1 MDGEAEPGGMPERR
15 GWLARRSLRVRFMVR
30 ATIFGTTLV
39 GILLATAMIRY
50 TIRFPDPASLRQ
62 REQAP
67 VVRVLAR
74 DGSILVER
82 GRTARAVAIG
92 DLPPHVLHAVIAIE
106 DRRFFSHIGLDFRG
120 LTRAMLS
127 NLRAARYAQ
136 GGSTLT
142 QQLAKNLFLTSDRT
156 LERKIEEVVLAL
168 WLELRL
174 GKPGILELYLNRV
187 YFGAGVYGIEA
198 AAQRYFAKPARA
210 LSVPEAAIIAGL
222 LKAPSRLSPA
232 SRPEA
237 AAARA
242 ILVLDAMREAGF
254 LSDEQHHAA
263 MNQQVTYAAAETTR
277 EETGLEFAVD
287 YILDRLPPI
296 AAHGQAG
303 IIVETTID
311 ARLQKHTQAA
321 VARRLGDINGGE
333 ETEAAV
339 VVLDRDGGI
348 RTLVGGRSWAKSQF
362 NRAVRARRQPGSAF
376 KPVVYLT
383 AVEAGVSP
391 DATVVDRPITIG
403 DWSPRNDRGTYA
415 GAMTVRQALAQSVNT
430 IAVSLQQEVGL
441 KRVVATARK
450 LGITSVLREDAS
462 LALGTSEVTLME
474 LTGAYGVFSTGGTS
488 LSPHVIRRVRTDRD
502 AVLYA
507 RPAPRAIEVATPAH
521 VGRMNDMLHNALVA
535 GTGRRAQFARHSAG
549 GKTGTTQDNRDAWFV
564 GFTGHLTAG
573 VWIGNDDGKPM
584 NAITGGGVPAM
595 LWRDIMSEAHRG
607 LEPVPLPGLPDA
619 PAGATPSSPSIPSPP
634 LEQPAPVAAKPTPQP
649 LRPLS
654 SIDPSLF
661 ADAKSQPS
669 PTNPAPQGTS
679 LDTRRLEV
687 ILRGP

>member
-1 MDGEAEPGGMPERR
+1 MDRDAEPGGMQERR
-15 GWLARRSLRVRFMVR
+15 GWLARRSLRVHFLMR
-30 ATIFGTTLV
+30 ATLLGTTLLA
-39 GILLATAMIRY
+39 ILFATAMIRY

-67 VVRVLAR
+67 LVRVLAR
-74 DGSILVER
+74 DGSMLVER
-82 GRTARAVAIG
+82 GRAARPVAIG

-120 LTRAMLS
+120 LARAMLS

-198 AAQRYFAKPARA
+198 AAQRYFAKPARS

-254 LSDEQHHAA
+254 LNDEQHQAA
-263 MNQQVTYAAAETTR
+263 LNQPVTYAAAETTR

-287 YILDRLPPI
+287 YVLDRLPPL
-296 AAHGQAG
+296 AGHGQSG
-303 IIVETTID
+303 IVVETTID
-311 ARLQKHTQAA
+311 ARLQRYAQSA
-321 VARRLGDINGGE
+321 VARRLAGIQGSE
-333 ETEAAV
+333 ATEAAT
-339 VVLDRDGGI
+339 VVLDREGGV
-348 RTLVGGRSWAKSQF
+348 RAMVGGRSWSKSQF

-376 KPVVYLT
+376 KPVLYLA

-391 DATVVDRPITIG
+391 DQTVVDRPITVG

-415 GAMTVRQALAQSVNT
+415 GEMTVRQALAQSVNT
-430 IAVSLQQEVGL
+430 IAVSLQQQIGL

-450 LGITSVLREDAS
+450 LGITSTLREDAS
-462 LALGTSEVTLME
+462 LALGTSEVTLLE
-474 LTGAYGVFSTGGTS
+474 LAGAYGVFATGGIA
-488 LSPHVIRRVRTDRD
+488 LNPHVIHRVRTDRG
-502 AVLYA
+502 VILYA
-507 RPAPRAIEVATPAH
+507 RPATRAIDVATPAH
-521 VGRMNDMLHNALVA
+521 IGQMNDMLHNALVA
-535 GTGRRAQFARHSAG
+535 GTGRRATLARHPAG
-549 GKTGTTQDNRDAWFV
+549 GKTGTTQDFRDAWFV
-564 GFTGHLTAG
+564 GFTGHLIAG

-584 NAITGGGVPAM
+584 NAITGGGIPAM
-595 LWRDIMSEAHRG
+595 LWRDVMIEAHRG
-607 LEPVPLPGLPDA
+607 LEPVPLPGLPNA
-619 PAGATPSSPSIPSPP
+619 PASVTVP
-634 LEQPAPVAAKPTPQP
+634 LPPVASRLQRSPENRPA
-649 LRPLS
+649 RPLS

-661 ADAKSQPS
+661 ADAAGPKRPDAAE
-669 PTNPAPQGTS
+669 PPPTS

-687 ILRGP
+687 LLRGP